1 MTEMDQ
7 KDSDSDQS
15 KAEVSPELLKQ
26 LRELVWTYQSVGQL
40 DTAIY
45 WADKL
50 VTLGDADIAEDVYSL
65 GQCLVAAR
73 QFHRA
78 AHTVMRADLHLS
90 HLGCCYT
97 AARALH
103 AVQETDEALAII
115 EHVTEEVLPGEL
127 KHAEDSDPRRNAM
140 ISNLY
145 LLKGQIYEGRDNR
158 QAAAECYKVAVRTDL
173 TCVEAMTALTSHQML
188 SLDEERD
195 LVSGLAQSQQPPTE
209 LSDLVSHLYWGS
221 LKKYSEVKV
230 AGLLP
235 GPASDKWAACLK
247 DNSDVRVSEL
257 ERLYY
262 NCDHH
267 AAINLS
273 TDILKQDPHHPACL
287 PIHVALLVELNKT
300 SDLFKLSHSLVDLF
314 PEWCV
319 AWYAVGCYYYSTG
332 RQDPAR
338 RYLEKATKQDIMFG
352 PAWLAYGHSFAV
364 ENEHDQAMAAYFK
377 ASQLMAGCHLPQLYI
392 GLEYSLTNNTQH
404 AEMFFS
410 QALEIAPN
418 DPFVLHELG
427 VTAFSSG
434 HYERAEK
441 YLSDALLRVESVAR
455 LEQVLNRK
463 CNVK

>member
-1 MTEMDQ
+1 MR
-7 KDSDSDQS
+7 
-15 KAEVSPELLKQ
+15 AHLHLGYCG
-26 LRELVWTYQSVGQL
+26 LR
-40 DTAIY
+40 
-45 WADKL
+45 
-50 VTLGDADIAEDVYSL
+50 
-65 GQCLVAAR
+65 AAR
-73 QFHRA
+73 GAGDGR
-78 AHTVMRADLHLS
+78 
-90 HLGCCYT
+90 G
-97 AARALH
+97 ARH
-103 AVQETDEALAII
+103 PK
-115 EHVTEEVLPGEL
+115 HVTEEVLPGEL

-140 ISNLY
+140 ISNFY
-145 LLKGQIYEGRDNR
+145 LLKGQIYENRDR
-158 QAAAECYKVAVRTDL
+158 HAAAECNNMEVRTDI

-455 LEQVLNRK
+455 
-463 CNVK
+463 